1 MVLSIDGYRQL
12 FIYTKDTIYH
22 YFLALRLYI
31 IAMAELLN
39 LVIIKLLNLVII
51 GLLNLVT
58 TKLLNLIMIKLL

>member
-22 YFLALRLYI
+22 YFLGLRLYM
-31 IAMAELLN
+31 AMAELLN

-51 GLLNLVT
+51 GLLNL
-58 TKLLNLIMIKLL
+58 IMIKLL